1 MPLEVDSPLAGSSL
15 ISFDSQVAFS
25 SLATVIYEN
34 ITYVIAGTQGGIE
47 QV

>member
-1 MPLEVDSPLAGSSL
+1 MPLEVVGPLVGSSL
-15 ISFDSQVAFS
+15 ISFNSQVAFS
-25 SLATVIYEN
+25 SLATVVYEN